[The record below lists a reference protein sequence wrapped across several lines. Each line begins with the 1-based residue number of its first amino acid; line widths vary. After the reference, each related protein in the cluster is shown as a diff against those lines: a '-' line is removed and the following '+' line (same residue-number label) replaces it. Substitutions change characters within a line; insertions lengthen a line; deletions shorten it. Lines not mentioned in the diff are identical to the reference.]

1 MRLGMGRLAL
11 ARKHPTCRACHAGFK
26 IWVAEL
32 ELLVG
37 WGGAHEQAGAKHG
50 GCPPGHCMVGS
61 VALAA

>member
-1 MRLGMGRLAL
+1 MGRLAL

-37 WGGAHEQAGAKHG
+37 WGGAR
-50 GCPPGHCMVGS
+50 
-61 VALAA
+61 ALARSKLVPSTAAALLDTAWWEA